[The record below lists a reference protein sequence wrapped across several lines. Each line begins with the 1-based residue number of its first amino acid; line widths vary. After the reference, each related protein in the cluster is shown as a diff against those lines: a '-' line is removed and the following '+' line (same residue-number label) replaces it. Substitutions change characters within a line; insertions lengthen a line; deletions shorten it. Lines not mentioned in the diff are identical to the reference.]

1 MKTDEIE
8 KTEKTASGDYLRM
21 MTCYVIWGFQP
32 LYFHLKPDIDGLF
45 LLMSRI
51 LWGCVLVTA
60 VVLLRGRGRE
70 ILETFRDKELM
81 LKHLIPGAFFN
92 FLDLA
97 LYLFA
102 VTSGHILAT
111 SLGYYVAPLV
121 VCALGVVVFHE
132 KLTWQLIAAAALIL
146 TGVLLSGS
154 GFGNAPLISIG
165 LMFCFSIYAAFM
177 KGVKKDAVVC
187 TAVHLM
193 LVAPFALLTILLFRT
208 GQNGLASVDFGTQIF
223 LMGAG
228 AVMSLPIVL
237 YASCVKRVPMVVM
250 GLLQYLSPTFG
261 IVCSIILHEKMGR
274 GQFITF
280 CFIWAALLLF
290 TVVTR
295 CRERQEKQAET
306 QTAAAAGSKTG
317 APLRK

>member
-193 LVAPFALLTILLFRT
+193 LVAPFALLTIRVGGFRHADFSHGCRGGHVPADRAVRELREAGPDGRHGTFAVPVADLRHCLQHHPARKNGARTIHHHLLHLGGT
-208 GQNGLASVDFGTQIF
+208 ASVYRRDN
-223 LMGAG
+223 
-228 AVMSLPIVL
+228 
-237 YASCVKRVPMVVM
+237 VP
-250 GLLQYLSPTFG
+250 G
-261 IVCSIILHEKMGR
+261 
-274 GQFITF
+274 
-280 CFIWAALLLF
+280 
-290 TVVTR
+290 
-295 CRERQEKQAET
+295 
-306 QTAAAAGSKTG
+306 AAGKAGRNTDGCRSG
-317 APLRK
+317 Q

>member
-1 MKTDEIE
+1 MN
-8 KTEKTASGDYLRM
+8 TEKNLRRDYLLM
-21 MTCYVIWGFQP
+21 FTCYFIWGFQP
-32 LYFHLKPDIDGLF
+32 LYFQLKPDVDGLF

-51 LWGCVLVTA
+51 LWGCIWVTA
-60 VVLLRGRGRE
+60 LVLLQGRGRE
-70 ILETFRDKELM
+70 ILETFRDRELM

-121 VCALGVVVFHE
+121 VCGLGVVIFKE
-132 KLTWQLIAAAALIL
+132 KFTWQLAAAAALIL

-154 GFGNAPLISIG
+154 GFGDAPLISIA

-193 LVAPFALLTILLFRT
+193 LVAPFALVTILLFRT
-208 GQNGLASVDFGTQIF
+208 GTDGLASVDPGTQIF
-223 LMGAG
+223 LMAAG

-237 YASCVKRVPMVVM
+237 YASCVKRIPMVAM
-250 GLLQYLSPTFG
+250 GILQYLSPTFG
-261 IVCSIILHEKMGR
+261 VICSFLLHEKMGR
-274 GQFITF
+274 GQLITF
-280 CFIWAALLLF
+280 CFIWAALILF
-290 TVVTR
+290 TTVTMR
-295 CRERQEKQAET
+295 RQRQEQRENSERIVK
-306 QTAAAAGSKTG
+306 K
-317 APLRK
+317 

>member
-1 MKTDEIE
+1 MNIENIEIE
-8 KTEKTASGDYLRM
+8 KEKNTARGDYLLM
-21 MTCYVIWGFQP
+21 LTCYFIWGFQP

-51 LWGCVLVTA
+51 IWGCIWVTA
-60 VVLLRGRGRE
+60 LVLLRGRGRE

-81 LKHLIPGAFFN
+81 LRHLIPGAFFN

-121 VCALGVVVFHE
+121 VCALGVVIFKE
-132 KLTWQLIAAAALIL
+132 KLTWQLLAAASLIL
-146 TGVLLSGS
+146 TGVMLSGS
-154 GFGNAPLISIG
+154 GFGDAPLISIA

-177 KGVKKDAVVC
+177 KGVQKDAVVC

-193 LVAPFALLTILLFRT
+193 LVAPFALVTILLFRT

-223 LMGAG
+223 LMIAG
-228 AVMSLPIVL
+228 AVMSLPILL
-237 YASCVKRVPMVVM
+237 YASCVKRIPMVAM
-250 GLLQYLSPTFG
+250 GILQYVSPTFG
-261 IVCSIILHEKMGR
+261 VICSILLHEKMGQ
-274 GQFITF
+274 GQFVTF
-280 CFIWAALLLF
+280 CFIWSALILF
-290 TVVTR
+290 TAVTMY
-295 CRERQEKQAET
+295 RERRAQRTKNR
-306 QTAAAAGSKTG
+306 TA
-317 APLRK
+317 P

>member
-1 MKTDEIE
+1 M
-8 KTEKTASGDYLRM
+8 
-21 MTCYVIWGFQP
+21 
-32 LYFHLKPDIDGLF
+32 
-45 LLMSRI
+45 
-51 LWGCVLVTA
+51 GCVLVTT

-306 QTAAAAGSKTG
+306 QKNKENKEENGVA
-317 APLRK
+317 L